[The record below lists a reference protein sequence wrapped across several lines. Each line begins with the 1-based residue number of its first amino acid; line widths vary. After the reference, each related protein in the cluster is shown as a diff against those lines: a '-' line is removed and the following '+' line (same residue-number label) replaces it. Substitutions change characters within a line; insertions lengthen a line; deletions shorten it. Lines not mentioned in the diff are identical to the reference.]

1 MFLKSLEVRGFKSF
15 ADKVDLKFKKGITA
29 VVGPNGSGKSNI
41 SDSVRWVL
49 GEQSIKTL
57 RGGKMEDVIF
67 AGTQFRKPVGLA
79 QVSLTLDNSE
89 GELPIEYNEVTVT
102 RRIFRSGETEY
113 LLNGTKCRLKDITN
127 LFMDTGIGKEG
138 YSLIGQGKIEAIL
151 SGKPEERRSLLEE
164 AAGIVKYK
172 SRKEEA
178 EKKLQNTDNNLIR
191 IRDILSTYEERL
203 GPLENERNKAIKY
216 REISTDLKVKEVS
229 LIVYYISNMEEILNE
244 FNKEIE
250 DKQFKLNLKKEKLL
264 DEKRNVEKLKE
275 NIESIEKKNEEARK
289 VYYEKKE
296 KISNSLNEIKIFKER
311 VLNEENLLKRNKEN
325 LENII
330 KKIETLKEEKEAM
343 NLHIEKKVKEQENTK
358 NTIVSLENEFNDSML
373 KITNMENEIESL
385 KQEEFEILK
394 NNSDIKNEI
403 TLINKDIKVRNER
416 IEDLQKSINSINGNI
431 KINLGTLEDL
441 KKEENKNKELI
452 NVLNESI
459 IKSSKEISSLK
470 SKLRNKENSLKE
482 LNKNLNEFEA
492 NKNMLLNLEKHYE
505 GYNRSVKTLME
516 RINKGQI
523 PSGKGTKV
531 LGEILEIDKEYEIA
545 IEIAMGAAIS
555 NIITETDSIA
565 KELINYLKNNKLGR
579 ATFLPLNNIKGNKLL
594 LDNSITSMEGY
605 IGIAADIIKYPKV
618 YEKAVNNV
626 LGRVIV
632 AKNMDCALKISK
644 KGNNN
649 YRIVT
654 LTGEIIAPGGALTG
668 GSIQSKFTNI
678 LGRKRE
684 IEELQDKIKAT
695 NEELSKELNEIEAL
709 RISIKNLDEN
719 ILNNKDEIHLK
730 NIEITKNHGE
740 IESLNNEIDRSYKS
754 VNVSMEEVKRLKEQI
769 LTFNKR
775 LKEREES
782 LNNIQGQNV
791 ENKDKNIELQEKLK
805 YFRKSVDEKREKL
818 TEIKVLKASLD
829 ETLNNKKEE
838 LLRKEREINENT
850 INSKAIKIEEKNSN
864 LKIEELKKEILNKE
878 EFISLENKEI
888 LKLEDSF
895 KEDNVKKGALKEK
908 LNEKETIVQEESI
921 IINQEENELNKKEL
935 QRAKKEMEKESFYTK
950 LNEELDLTLAEG
962 KEIAVPIENTEAV
975 KDDIISLKRKIT
987 ALGTVNLASIEE
999 FEEVKEKFEFMSNQE
1014 QDLEKAK
1021 TELLE
1026 VIKEMTDKMKV
1037 LFKEN
1042 FVILNKNFNETFK
1055 ELFKGGNAELI
1066 LGEGDEL
1073 TSNIEI
1079 NVEPPGKKLQN
1090 INLMSGGEKV
1100 LSAIALMFA
1109 ILKMKPTPFCILD
1122 EIEAALDDANV
1133 YRYAE
1138 FLKEFSKNTQF
1149 IVITHRKGT
1158 MEASDVL
1165 YGVTMEEKGV
1175 SKVVS
1180 VDLTAN

>member
-244 FNKEIE
+244 FNKEID

-385 KQEEFEILK
+385 KQEEFELLR

-492 NKNMLLNLEKHYE
+492 NKNMLTNLEKHYE

-579 ATFLPLNNIKGNKLL
+579 ATFLPLNNIKGNKLS

-695 NEELSKELNEIEAL
+695 NKELSKELNEIEAL
-709 RISIKNLDEN
+709 RISIKNLDES

-730 NIEITKNHGE
+730 NIEITKNQGE

-878 EFISLENKEI
+878 DFISLENKEI

-895 KEDNVKKGALKEK
+895 KEDDVKKRALKEK

>member
-385 KQEEFEILK
+385 KQEEFELLK

-579 ATFLPLNNIKGNKLL
+579 ATFLPLNNIKGNKLS

-730 NIEITKNHGE
+730 NIEITKNQGE

-864 LKIEELKKEILNKE
+864 LKIEELKREILNKE
-878 EFISLENKEI
+878 DFISLENKEI

-895 KEDNVKKGALKEK
+895 KEDDVKKRALKEK

>member
-385 KQEEFEILK
+385 KQEEFELLR

-579 ATFLPLNNIKGNKLL
+579 ATFLPLNNIKGNKLS

-730 NIEITKNHGE
+730 NIEITKNQGE

-864 LKIEELKKEILNKE
+864 LKIEELKREILNKE

-895 KEDNVKKGALKEK
+895 KEDDVKKRALKEK

>member
-244 FNKEIE
+244 FNKEID

-385 KQEEFEILK
+385 KQEEFELLR

-492 NKNMLLNLEKHYE
+492 NKNMLTNLEKHYE

-579 ATFLPLNNIKGNKLL
+579 ATFLPLNNIKGNKLS

-695 NEELSKELNEIEAL
+695 NKELSKELNEIEAL

-730 NIEITKNHGE
+730 NIEITKNQGE

-878 EFISLENKEI
+878 DFISLENKEI

-895 KEDNVKKGALKEK
+895 KEDDVKKRALKEK

>member
-178 EKKLQNTDNNLIR
+178 EKKLQNTDNNLVR

-203 GPLENERNKAIKY
+203 GPLESERNKAIKY

-311 VLNEENLLKRNKEN
+311 VLNEENLLKRNREN

-330 KKIETLKEEKEAM
+330 KKIEILKEEKEVM

-358 NTIVSLENEFNDSML
+358 NTIVSLENEFNDNML
-373 KITNMENEIESL
+373 KITNMENEIENL
-385 KQEEFEILK
+385 KQEEFELLR

-416 IEDLQKSINSINGNI
+416 IEDLQKSIDSINGNI

-459 IKSSKEISSLK
+459 IKSTKEISSLK

-492 NKNMLLNLEKHYE
+492 NKNMLSNLEKHYE

-523 PSGKGTKV
+523 PNGKGTKV

-545 IEIAMGAAIS
+545 
-555 NIITETDSIA
+555 
-565 KELINYLKNNKLGR
+565 
-579 ATFLPLNNIKGNKLL
+579 
-594 LDNSITSMEGY
+594 
-605 IGIAADIIKYPKV
+605 
-618 YEKAVNNV
+618 
-626 LGRVIV
+626 
-632 AKNMDCALKISK
+632 
-644 KGNNN
+644 
-649 YRIVT
+649 
-654 LTGEIIAPGGALTG
+654 
-668 GSIQSKFTNI
+668 
-678 LGRKRE
+678 
-684 IEELQDKIKAT
+684 
-695 NEELSKELNEIEAL
+695 
-709 RISIKNLDEN
+709 
-719 ILNNKDEIHLK
+719 
-730 NIEITKNHGE
+730 
-740 IESLNNEIDRSYKS
+740 
-754 VNVSMEEVKRLKEQI
+754 
-769 LTFNKR
+769 
-775 LKEREES
+775 
-782 LNNIQGQNV
+782 
-791 ENKDKNIELQEKLK
+791 
-805 YFRKSVDEKREKL
+805 
-818 TEIKVLKASLD
+818 
-829 ETLNNKKEE
+829 
-838 LLRKEREINENT
+838 
-850 INSKAIKIEEKNSN
+850 
-864 LKIEELKKEILNKE
+864 
-878 EFISLENKEI
+878 
-888 LKLEDSF
+888 
-895 KEDNVKKGALKEK
+895 
-908 LNEKETIVQEESI
+908 
-921 IINQEENELNKKEL
+921 
-935 QRAKKEMEKESFYTK
+935 
-950 LNEELDLTLAEG
+950 
-962 KEIAVPIENTEAV
+962 
-975 KDDIISLKRKIT
+975 
-987 ALGTVNLASIEE
+987 
-999 FEEVKEKFEFMSNQE
+999 
-1014 QDLEKAK
+1014 
-1021 TELLE
+1021 
-1026 VIKEMTDKMKV
+1026 
-1037 LFKEN
+1037 
-1042 FVILNKNFNETFK
+1042 
-1055 ELFKGGNAELI
+1055 
-1066 LGEGDEL
+1066 
-1073 TSNIEI
+1073 
-1079 NVEPPGKKLQN
+1079 
-1090 INLMSGGEKV
+1090 
-1100 LSAIALMFA
+1100 
-1109 ILKMKPTPFCILD
+1109 
-1122 EIEAALDDANV
+1122 
-1133 YRYAE
+1133 
-1138 FLKEFSKNTQF
+1138 
-1149 IVITHRKGT
+1149 
-1158 MEASDVL
+1158 
-1165 YGVTMEEKGV
+1165 
-1175 SKVVS
+1175 
-1180 VDLTAN
+1180 

>member
-385 KQEEFEILK
+385 KQEEFELLK

-579 ATFLPLNNIKGNKLL
+579 ATFLPLNNIKGNKLS